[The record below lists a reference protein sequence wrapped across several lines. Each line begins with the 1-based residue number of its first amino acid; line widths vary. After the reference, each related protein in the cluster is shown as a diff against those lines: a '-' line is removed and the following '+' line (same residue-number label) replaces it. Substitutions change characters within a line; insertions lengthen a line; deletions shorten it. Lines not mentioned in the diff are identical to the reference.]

1 MIKLKKEKQYPP
13 RPALR
18 FFRWFCH
25 PKLKDSIE
33 GDLMELYKERK
44 AKSGKLKADLRF
56 IIDVVLL
63 FRPSI
68 IKPAEGYKNLNTY
81 GMFKN
86 YFKIS
91 LRHLTKNKTFAFIN
105 VFSLAVGLAAC
116 VVIYLFVSDERSFDS
131 FHSKNENIY
140 RLDEVQKFTGTNE
153 QKVALSM
160 PGMGP
165 ALKRD
170 FPEIQTYVRLWLRG
184 KQLITKDETKQLID
198 NVMVADSTFFDVF
211 DFPLI
216 HGDVNTCLDR
226 PLTILLTESTALKF
240 FKTTSDAL
248 NNTVLW
254 DGRDYQVTGI
264 LKDVPE
270 NSHIQFEAL
279 LSMVTYTTGENNVN
293 NSWGGNWM
301 TTYLVLEPTVDIDA
315 MEEKFPAFMSRHMDD
330 PEINTNYKLFLQQLK
345 EVHLASTDIEHDYIN
360 YRKFNGSYLII
371 FYIIGAFILL
381 IAAVNFMN
389 LTTARAS
396 HRWKEIGVRKSIGAK
411 KIQLFAQFI
420 FESVM
425 LASIA
430 LVVAL
435 LLDFIFIPMINDL
448 IGRKLTIL
456 PLFQNVWQITAVLVV
471 TLSLGILTGI
481 YPSFYMTSFTLSRVL
496 KGGNKGEGKS
506 VLRSTLVVVQF
517 GLAIA
522 MMVSTLI
529 VVQQL
534 SFMKESDIGF
544 DKDQMLLVNM
554 NSEANEKFE
563 TIKKE
568 LQKQSMV
575 KGVTASGQ
583 RLGSNFHQWGFKVK
597 GDTGVLAIT
606 PSNVNVDYDY
616 LTVYGIQ
623 IEEGRG
629 FSKDNLTDNG
639 LAFVINESFANE
651 LKLKETIGTKAGHDW
666 YHNDSLGTIIGVVKD
681 FNFNSLHYK
690 INTLA
695 LVVHPEWGYSE
706 LSVKIEKGR
715 TKEGIAAVK
724 KVWDELVP
732 SYPFDYTFLDSHFE
746 EVYRSDNQMSSV
758 VAIMAGLS
766 ILISC
771 IGLFGLAAITI
782 EKKTKEIGV
791 RKVLGATESQITLL
805 LSRNFALL
813 IIIAFVIVS
822 PITYYALH
830 RWLEGFAYRINI
842 NLLLFVSG
850 GILALVI
857 GLLTISYHTIRSARA
872 NPVKAL
878 RYE

>member
-1 MIKLKKEKQYPP
+1 MEKKLDPP
-13 RPALR
+13 RLAQKLLKAFLR
-18 FFRWFCH
+18 NELNEEVH
-25 PKLKDSIE
+25 
-33 GDLMELYKERK
+33 GDLEEKFY
-44 AKSGKLKADLRF
+44 ADLKTKSVFLTKRNYWYQTF
-56 IIDVVLL
+56 NYLRPFAIKKINRLL
-63 FRPSI
+63 
-68 IKPAEGYKNLNTY
+68 AMKNHLL
-81 GMFKN
+81 GN
-86 YFKIS
+86 YFKITT
-91 LRHLTKNKTFAFIN
+91 RNIVKNKMISFIN
-105 VFSLAVGLAAC
+105 VFSLAIGLAAC
-116 VVIYLFVSDERSFDS
+116 VVIYLFVSDERSFDT

-165 ALKRD
+165 AMKRD
-170 FPEIQTYVRLWLRG
+170 FPEVKSFVRFWHRG
-184 KQLITKDETKQLID
+184 KQLITKNDTKHLID
-198 NVMVADSTFFDVF
+198 NVMAVDSTFFDVF

-226 PLTILLTESTALKF
+226 PLTILLAESTALKF
-240 FKTTSDAL
+240 FKTTSEAL
-248 NNTVLW
+248 NNTVFW

-279 LSMVTYTTGENNVN
+279 LSMVTYTSGENNVN

-301 TTYLVLEPTVDIDA
+301 TTYLVLEPTVDINA

-330 PEINTNYKLFLQQLK
+330 PEINTYYKLFLQRLE

-360 YRKFNGSYLII
+360 YRKFNGSYLTI

-411 KIQLFAQFI
+411 KFQLFGQFI

-425 LASIA
+425 LAGFA
-430 LVVAL
+430 LLVAL
-435 LLDFIFIPMINDL
+435 LLDALFIPLLNDL

-456 PLFQNVWQITAVLVV
+456 PLFQNIWQVAAVLVG

-481 YPSFYMTSFTLSRVL
+481 YPSFYMTSFNLSSVL

-506 VLRSTLVVVQF
+506 VLRNTLVVVQF

-529 VVQQL
+529 VIQQL

-554 NSEANEKFE
+554 NDEANQKFE
-563 TIKKE
+563 TIKAE

-583 RLGSNFHQWGFKVK
+583 RLGNNFHQGGFKVK
-597 GDTGVLAIT
+597 ADTGLMSIT
-606 PSNVNVDYDY
+606 PSNINVDYDY
-616 LTVYGIQ
+616 LNVYGI
-623 IEEGRG
+623 EMKEGQR
-629 FSKDNLTDNG
+629 FSKRNASSNG
-639 LAFVINESFANE
+639 SAFIINESLAKE
-651 LKLKETIGTKAGHDW
+651 LRLKETIGTKAGHDW
-666 YHNDSLGTIIGVVKD
+666 DPDDSLGTIIGIVKD

-690 INTLA
+690 VNTLA
-695 LVVHPEWGYSE
+695 LSQHPEWGYNE

-715 TKEGIAAVK
+715 TEEGIAAVK

-732 SYPFDYTFLDSHFE
+732 SYPFDYTFLDAHFE
-746 EVYRSDNQMSSV
+746 EVYRSDNQMSAV

-771 IGLFGLAAITI
+771 VGLFGLAAITI

-791 RKVLGATESQITLL
+791 RKILGATESQITIL
-805 LSRNFALL
+805 LSRNFAML
-813 IIIAFVIVS
+813 IALAFLIVS
-822 PITYYALH
+822 PITYYGLH
-830 RWLEGFAYRINI
+830 RWLESFAYRINI
-842 NLLLFVSG
+842 NLLLFVAG
-850 GILALVI
+850 GFLALLI
-857 GLLTISYHTIRSARA
+857 GLLTISYHTLRSARA

>member
-1 MIKLKKEKQYPP
+1 MKNKKYTPP
-13 RPALR
+13 SLPLR

-25 PKLKDSIE
+25 QKLRDSIE
-33 GDLMELYKERK
+33 GDLMELYEERK
-44 AKSGKLKADLRF
+44 AQSGKLKADLKF
-56 IIDVVLL
+56 IFDVVLL
-63 FRPSI
+63 FRPGI
-68 IKPAEGYKNLNTY
+68 IRPTEGYQHLNTY
-81 GMFKN
+81 GMFKS

-91 LRHLTKNKTFAFIN
+91 LRHLIKNKTFAFIN
-105 VFSLAVGLAAC
+105 VSSLAVGLAAC
-116 VVIYLFVSDERSFDS
+116 VVIYLFVSDERSFDT
-131 FHSKNENIY
+131 FHSKNKNIY

-160 PGMGP
+160 PAMAP
-165 ALKRD
+165 AMKRD
-170 FPEIQTYVRLWLRG
+170 FPEVQSYVRFWQRG
-184 KQLITKDETKQLID
+184 KQLITREDTKHLIE
-198 NVMVADSTFFDVF
+198 NVMVVDSTFFDVF
-211 DFPLI
+211 DFPLVQ
-216 HGDVNTCLDR
+216 GDINTSLNR

-240 FKTTSDAL
+240 FKTTNEAV
-248 NNTVLW
+248 NNTVSW

-264 LKDVPE
+264 LKDVPK
-270 NSHIQFEAL
+270 NSHVQFDAL
-279 LSMVTYTTGENNVN
+279 LSMVTYTSGENNVN
-293 NSWGGNWM
+293 DSWGANWM
-301 TTYLVLEPTVDIDA
+301 TTYLLLEPNAEIKLL
-315 MEEKFPAFMSRHMDD
+315 EEKFPAFLSRYMDD
-330 PEINTNYKLFLQQLK
+330 PQITSEYKLFLQPLN

-360 YRKFNGSYLII
+360 YRKFNGSYLTI
-371 FYIIGAFILL
+371 FYVIAAFILL

-396 HRWKEIGVRKSIGAK
+396 HRWKEIGVRKTIGAK
-411 KIQLFAQFI
+411 KVQLFAQFI

-425 LASIA
+425 LAGIA

-435 LLDFIFIPMINDL
+435 LIDALFIPLINDL
-448 IGRKLTIL
+448 IGRKLSL
-456 PLFQNVWQITAVLVV
+456 LLLFQNGWQLAAVLVG

-481 YPSFYMTSFTLSRVL
+481 YPSFYMTSFNLSRVL

-554 NSEANEKFE
+554 NNEANEKFE

-568 LQKQSMV
+568 LQKQSMIR
-575 KGVTASGQ
+575 GVTASGQ
-583 RLGSNFHQWGFKVK
+583 RLGNNFHQGGFKVMA
-597 GDTGVLAIT
+597 DTGVMSIT
-606 PSNVNVDYDY
+606 PSNINVDYDY
-616 LTVYGIQ
+616 LNVYGIAMK
-623 IEEGRG
+623 EGRG
-629 FSKDNLTDNG
+629 FSKDNPTKNG
-639 LAFVINESFANE
+639 SAFIINESLAKE
-651 LKLKETIGTKAGHDW
+651 LRLKETIGTKAGHDW
-666 YHNDSLGTIIGVVKD
+666 YPNDSLGTIIGVVKD

-690 INTLA
+690 VNTLA
-695 LVVHPEWGYSE
+695 LSLHPEWGYSE

-715 TKEGIAAVK
+715 TEEGIAAVK
-724 KVWDELVP
+724 KVWDEWVP
-732 SYPFDYTFLDSHFE
+732 SYPFDYTFLDAHFE

-791 RKVLGATESQITLL
+791 RKVLGATDSQITFL
-805 LSRNFALL
+805 LSRNFAML

-842 NLLLFVSG
+842 NLLVFVSG
-850 GILALVI
+850 GVLALVI

>member
-1 MIKLKKEKQYPP
+1 MSINTKPPGLATWLLKSFLRDDLAEEVQGDLDEKFQMDLKRRSRYKAKWDYWYQTLNYLRPFAIKKLK
-13 RPALR
+13 RLSAMNN
-18 FFRWFCH
+18 H
-25 PKLKDSIE
+25 
-33 GDLMELYKERK
+33 
-44 AKSGKLKADLRF
+44 
-56 IIDVVLL
+56 LL
-63 FRPSI
+63 
-68 IKPAEGYKNLNTY
+68 G
-81 GMFKN
+81 N

-91 LRHLTKNKTFAFIN
+91 TRNIFKHKMISFIN
-105 VFSLAVGLAAC
+105 VFSLAIGLAAC
-116 VVIYLFVSDERSFDS
+116 VVIYLFVSDERSFDA
-131 FHSKNENIY
+131 FHSKNSNIY

-170 FPEIQTYVRLWLRG
+170 FPEVKNYVRLWLRG
-184 KQLITKDETKQLID
+184 KQLITKNDTKHLVD
-198 NVMVADSTFFDVF
+198 NVITADSTFFDVF

-216 HGDVNTCLDR
+216 QGDINTCLDR

-240 FKTTSDAL
+240 FKTTSEAL
-248 NNTVLW
+248 NNTVSW
-254 DGRDYQVTGI
+254 DGRDYEVTGV

-279 LSMVTYTTGENNVN
+279 LSMVTYTRGENNVN

-301 TTYLVLEPTVDIDA
+301 TTYLWLEPNVNIKS
-315 MEEKFPAFMSRHMDD
+315 MEKKFPKFLSSHMDD
-330 PEINTNYKLFLQQLK
+330 PQINTFYKLFLQRLDQ
-345 EVHLASTDIEHDYIN
+345 VHLASNDIEHDYIN
-360 YRKFNGSYLII
+360 YRKFNGSYLTV
-371 FYIIGAFILL
+371 FYMIAGFILL

-396 HRWKEIGVRKSIGAK
+396 HRWKEIGVRKTIGAK
-411 KIQLFAQFI
+411 KFQLFGQFI

-425 LASIA
+425 LAAIA
-430 LVVAL
+430 LMVAL
-435 LLDFIFIPMINDL
+435 LLDTLFIPILNDL
-448 IGRKLTIL
+448 IGRQLSIL
-456 PLFQNVWQITAVLVV
+456 PLVQNVWQLVAILV
-471 TLSLGILTGI
+471 GTLALGIITGI
-481 YPSFYMTSFTLSRVL
+481 YPSFYMTSFNLSRVL
-496 KGGNKGEGKS
+496 KGGGNGEGKS

-522 MMVSTLI
+522 MMVSTLV

-534 SFMKESDIGF
+534 SFMKNSDIGF
-544 DKDQMLLVNM
+544 DKDQMMLVNM
-554 NSEANEKFE
+554 NNEANEKFE

-568 LQKQSMV
+568 LQKQSMIR
-575 KGVTASGQ
+575 GVTASGQ
-583 RLGSNFHQWGFKVK
+583 RLGNNFHQGGFKVK
-597 GDTGVLAIT
+597 ADTGVLSIT
-606 PSNVNVDYDY
+606 PSNINVDYDY
-616 LTVYGIQ
+616 LSVYGI
-623 IEEGRG
+623 EVKEGRG
-629 FSKDNLTDNG
+629 FSKDNLSDNG
-639 LAFVINESFANE
+639 LAFVINESFAQE
-651 LKLKETIGTKAGHDW
+651 LRLKETIGTKAGHDW

-695 LVVHPEWGYSE
+695 LVVHPEWGYQE

-715 TKEGIAAVK
+715 TEEGIAAVK

-732 SYPFDYTFLDSHFE
+732 SYPFDYTFLDAHFE
-746 EVYRSDNQMSSV
+746 EVYRSDKQMSAV

-771 IGLFGLAAITI
+771 VGLFGLAAITI

-791 RKVLGATESQITLL
+791 RKVLGATESQITIL
-805 LSRNFALL
+805 LSRNFAIL

-842 NLLLFVSG
+842 NILIFVLG
-850 GILALVI
+850 GILALAI
-857 GLLTISYHTIRSARA
+857 GLLTISYHALKSARA